1 MFIADLINF
10 AKEFDLDSGS
20 FENDIIDSEDEE
32 SSGVALNGLLQ
43 RISASVKSPTQDK
56 FLVQELEKDMQRMMK
71 MFYLEMRV
79 KG

>member
-1 MFIADLINF
+1 LFIADLINF

>member
-10 AKEFDLDSGS
+10 AKEFDLDSGT